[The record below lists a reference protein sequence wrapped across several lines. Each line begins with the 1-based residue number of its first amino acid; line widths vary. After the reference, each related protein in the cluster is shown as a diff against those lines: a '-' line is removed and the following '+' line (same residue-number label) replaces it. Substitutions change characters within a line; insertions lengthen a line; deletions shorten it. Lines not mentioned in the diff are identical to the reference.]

1 MPAEL
6 TVVPRAVRAWTR
18 LFRTTAVKLSLVY
31 LAVFAGLAVFL
42 IGYIAYNTSALLT
55 SQLDETIDAEIR
67 GLAEQYETGG
77 LRRLSRAVEGRA
89 NVPGASLYLLTDVSG
104 NRIAGNVGDVP
115 SNVLRAATGVP
126 VPVPYQRFATGEDER
141 RGDEARRALVRVYV
155 LPGGFRLLVGRDLA
169 EQERFRAVVFEAVRV
184 AVVVVILLAL
194 ATWVFVNHRVLKRI
208 DAIAETS
215 RRIMGG
221 NLSERIP
228 VAGSGDEFD
237 RLAESLNA
245 MLVRID
251 DLMRGLKEV
260 SDDIAHDLK
269 TPLNRLRA
277 RLEAALRSGGSA
289 EDLGVEIGA
298 TIEDC
303 DDLIRTFDALLLIAR
318 AEANATAT
326 SFVPLDLADL
336 VADMGEL
343 YEAVAEEEGVTL
355 SVAVARPVPVTGS
368 RELLG
373 RVVANLLD
381 NALKYG
387 RPDAGEARI
396 GLTLSTG
403 GGEAVLAVS
412 DNGAG
417 ISAADRGRVMRR
429 FVRLDSSRS
438 APGSG
443 LGLSLVQAVVS
454 MHRGRIELGDGEPGL
469 VVRLYLPLAAA
480 APMAQSGRS
489 S

>member
-1 MPAEL
+1 MPAEPAAL
-6 TVVPRAVRAWTR
+6 SRAARLWTR
-18 LFRTTAVKLSLVY
+18 FIRTTAVKLSLVY
-31 LAVFAGLAVFL
+31 LVVFAGLAVFL
-42 IGYIAYNTSALLT
+42 IGYIAYNTNALLS

-67 GLAEQYETGG
+67 GLAEQYEAGG
-77 LRRLSRAVEGRA
+77 LRRLTRAVDGRA

-115 SNVLRAATGVP
+115 ANVLRAASGTP
-126 VPVPYQRFATGEDER
+126 VPVPYQRFAIGEDDRPSEVT
-141 RGDEARRALVRVYV
+141 RRALVRVYV

-169 EQERFRAVVFEAVRV
+169 EQERFRTVVLEAVRV
-184 AVVVVILLAL
+184 SVVVVIVLAL

-208 DAIAETS
+208 DGIAEAS

-245 MLVRID
+245 MLARID

-269 TPLNRLRA
+269 TPLNRLRT
-277 RLEAALRSGGSA
+277 RLETALRSGA
-289 EDLGVEIGA
+289 TADDLRGEIGA

-303 DDLIRTFDALLLIAR
+303 DALIRTFDALLLIAR

-326 SFVPLDLADL
+326 AFSPVDLADL

-343 YEAVAEEEGVTL
+343 YEAVAEDEGVGLT
-355 SVAVARPVPVTGS
+355 VAVERPAPVSGN

-387 RPDAGEARI
+387 RPETGAAQI
-396 GLTLSTG
+396 CLTLARRG
-403 GGEAVLAVS
+403 PEAELTVA

-417 ISAADRGRVMRR
+417 IPESDRARVMRR

-443 LGLSLVQAVVS
+443 LGLSLVQAVVA
-454 MHRGRIELGDGEPGL
+454 MHGGRIELADAGPGL
-469 VVRLYLPLAAA
+469 AVRLYLPLATPG
-480 APMAQSGRS
+480 PMAQSFETR
-489 S
+489 

>member
-1 MPAEL
+1 MPAEPTAL
-6 TVVPRAVRAWTR
+6 PRAVRVGTR
-18 LFRTTAVKLSLVY
+18 LLRTTAVKLSLVY
-31 LAVFAGLAVFL
+31 LVVFAGLAVFL

-67 GLAEQYETGG
+67 GLAEQYEAGG
-77 LRRLSRAVEGRA
+77 LRRLTRAVDGRA

-104 NRIAGNVGDVP
+104 NRIAGNVGDIP
-115 SNVLRAATGVP
+115 ANVLRAASGAP
-126 VPVPYQRFATGEDER
+126 VPVPYQRFANGEDER
-141 RGDEARRALVRVYV
+141 RGDVARRALVRVYV
-155 LPGGFRLLVGRDLA
+155 LPGGFRLLVGRDLS
-169 EQERFRAVVFEAVRV
+169 EQERFRAVVFEAAQV
-184 AVVVVILLAL
+184 AVVVVIALAL

-208 DAIAETS
+208 DAFAETS

-237 RLAESLNA
+237 RLAESLNS
-245 MLVRID
+245 MLARID

-269 TPLNRLRA
+269 TPLNRLRT

-289 EDLGVEIGA
+289 EDLLGEIGA

-303 DDLIRTFDALLLIAR
+303 DALIRTFDALLLIAR
-318 AEANATAT
+318 AEANATAAAF
-326 SFVPLDLADL
+326 SRLDLADL

-343 YEAVAEEEGVTL
+343 YEAVAEEEEVAL
-355 SVAVARPVPVTGS
+355 SVSIERPAPVSGS

-387 RPDAGEARI
+387 RPAEGEARI
-396 GLTLSTG
+396 GLVLRLSG
-403 GGEAVLAVS
+403 NEAVLSVS

-417 ISAADRGRVMRR
+417 IPEADRSRVMRR

-454 MHRGRIELGDGEPGL
+454 MHGGRLEVGDGGPGL
-469 VVRLYLPLAAA
+469 VVRLYLSLATPVA
-480 APMAQSGRS
+480 MTQS
-489 S
+489 